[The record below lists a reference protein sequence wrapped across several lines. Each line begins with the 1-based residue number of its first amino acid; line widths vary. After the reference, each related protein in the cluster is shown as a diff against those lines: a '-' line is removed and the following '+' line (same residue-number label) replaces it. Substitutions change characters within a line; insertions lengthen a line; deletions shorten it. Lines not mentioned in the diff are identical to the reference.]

1 MFDSV
6 LGILSIFLFALFAVL
21 AYFSYFKPVLRA
33 FVIAAG
39 LLWIALTIT
48 HVSSD
53 YFTGNG
59 IDEAAIY
66 HLWYGFE
73 GAGFLEYFKLIL
85 SGGIALLLLL
95 LTLLWVT
102 GRISKTQLDGRKVA
116 APCVLLLGSVIL
128 NPAVHDIKELMSAQ
142 WMQSEQSDF
151 YSYYQSPEITSLKSK
166 KKNIVFIYAE
176 SLERTYLDES
186 LFPGLLNGI
195 KSLESKSTYFTDIK
209 QLRGTG
215 WTIGGITASQCGI
228 PLITPSHVNSMSG
241 LEGFLSGTTCFGDVM
256 SSMGYQL
263 SFVGGANL
271 NFGGKGKFFKTHGF
285 NNVEGRIE
293 LKDKL
298 KVGGYLSWWGLYDDV
313 VLNYAYEQFEELSR
327 QDQPFGLF
335 TLTLDTHHP
344 KGHPSRRCKG
354 LNYQDGENAILNS
367 VKCSDFLIS
376 EFIGKI
382 ENSEYAKDTIVVL
395 ASDHLAMRNTAFD
408 QLKKGNRRDLFMIL
422 DLENPQSKQVDVMGS
437 TLDIG
442 ATVLPFMGYEGAI
455 GLGRDLLKS
464 DPQLTQDVHK
474 KLKSWDIDI
483 LKFWEFPRVKGD
495 THINWEEKR
504 ILLGGQQ
511 IKLPA
516 LLEIKPNLTT
526 VARFQFNRSLY
537 HKTFSDDIDDI
548 PPESYFV
555 LFESCEN
562 IAKIE
567 PTAPEGEYCVLSG
580 PSKSEAKVA
589 AMNLTTTYSARD
601 FRELVGMEL

>member
-6 LGILSIFLFALFAVL
+6 LGILSLFLFALFVVL
-21 AYFSYFKPVLRA
+21 ACFSYFKPLLRS

-39 LLWIALTIT
+39 LLWTALTIT

-66 HLWYGFE
+66 HMWYGFE
-73 GAGFLEYFKLIL
+73 GAGFLEYIKLML
-85 SGGIALLLLL
+85 SAGIALLLLV

-102 GRISKTQLDGRKVA
+102 GRISKTKQGRHKVLV
-116 APCVLLLGSVIL
+116 PCVLLLGSVIL
-128 NPAVHDIKELMSAQ
+128 NPAVHDIKELLSVQ
-142 WMQSEQSDF
+142 WSQSEQSDF
-151 YSYYQSPEITSLKSK
+151 YRYYQSPVITPLGTK

-176 SLERTYLDES
+176 SLERTYLDEA
-186 LFPGLLNGI
+186 LFPGLLEGI
-195 KSLESKSTYFTDIK
+195 KSLEAKSTYFTDIK

-263 SFVGGANL
+263 NFVGGANL

-285 NNVEGRIE
+285 DHVEGRTE

-313 VLNYAYEQFEELSR
+313 ILKYAYERFEELSR
-327 QDQPFGLF
+327 QNAPFGLF

-354 LNYQDGENAILNS
+354 LKYQDGENAILNS

-376 EFIGKI
+376 EFIEKI
-382 ENSEYAKDTIVVL
+382 EGSEFAKDTVVVL
-395 ASDHLAMRNTAFD
+395 VSDHLAMRNTAFD

-422 DLENPQSKQVDVMGS
+422 DFENPEAKAINAMGS
-437 TLDIG
+437 TLDVS

-455 GLGRDLLKS
+455 GLGRNLLSS
-464 DPQLTQDVHK
+464 DPVLTQDVHS
-474 KLKSWDIDI
+474 KLKSWDADI
-483 LKFWEFPRVKGD
+483 LKFWKFPSVQGD
-495 THINWEEKR
+495 TQIDWEAKT

-548 PPESYFV
+548 PPESYFA

-562 IAKIE
+562 IAKIQ

-580 PSKSEAKVA
+580 PNKTEAKVA
-589 AMNLTTTYSARD
+589 KMDLSTTYSARD
-601 FRELVGMEL
+601 FRQLLGMEL